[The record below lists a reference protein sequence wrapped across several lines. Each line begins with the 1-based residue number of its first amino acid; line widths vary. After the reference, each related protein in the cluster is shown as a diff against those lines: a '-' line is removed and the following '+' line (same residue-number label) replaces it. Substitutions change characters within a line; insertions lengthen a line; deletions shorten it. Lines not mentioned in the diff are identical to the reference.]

1 MDKKSYSERV
11 NLGLDVFA
19 VWVGCKACIVLEKS
33 GVKDLIFREQWVTQF
48 ETIKINQPVKAA
60 RGISKLDK
68 T

>member
-1 MDKKSYSERV
+1 MNKKSYSERV